1 MKPDVR
7 YQFAGLAS
15 GMAALEHY
23 TAEARKAEMTATE
36 RALVSEL
43 EAEGVCHAELVQR
56 LAEARL
62 EIARLRATIA
72 AIGTMVRQA
81 GVES

>member
-7 YQFAGLAS
+7 IIYAARAS

-23 TAEARKAEMTATE
+23 TANEH
-36 RALVSEL
+36 ALVSEL
-43 EAEGVCHAELVQR
+43 EAEGACHAELTQR

-62 EIARLRATIA
+62 EIARLRATLA

-81 GVES
+81 GVE